1 MNEPLTVACLGAGY
15 FSQFHTDA
23 WHRNP
28 RTVLIACADQSIEKA
43 SATVAKQAF
52 SCLQDMLSAC
62 QPDILDIVTPPETH
76 FSAIEYALDQRLS
89 AIICQKP
96 FCRSREEAGRAVE
109 LAAAADIPLIVHE
122 NFRFQP
128 WYRCMKQA
136 ITDNQLGQVLQFT
149 FRLRTGDGQGDDA
162 YLDRQPYFRDMPRL
176 LIHETGVH
184 WIDTFRY
191 LLGPAESVYAD
202 LRTLNPCVKGED
214 AGFMIFAY
222 TDGKRALFDGNRL
235 LDHQTANTRIT
246 LGEALLEGTDGQI
259 SLDGNGEVALR
270 KFGETHTRLLLKAK
284 QWGGFAGDCVYAL
297 QDHVVKALLDGS
309 ALENQAV
316 EYLSVLD
323 LVEKVYASAE
333 MGVRLNVNDV

>member
-1 MNEPLTVACLGAGY
+1 MNKPLTVACLGAGY
-15 FSQFHTDA
+15 FSQFHTEA

-28 RTVLIACADQSIEKA
+28 RTVLIGCADQSVEKA
-43 SATVAKQAF
+43 TATAAKQAF
-52 SCLQDMLSAC
+52 SCLEDMLRAC

-76 FSAIEYALDQRLS
+76 FSSIDYAVGQQVN

-96 FCRSREEAGRAVE
+96 FCRSLKEAHRAVA

-214 AGFMIFAY
+214 AGFIIFGYA
-222 TDGKRALFDGNRL
+222 DGKRALFDGNRL
-235 LDHQTANTRIT
+235 LDHKTANARIT
-246 LGEALLEGTDGQI
+246 LGEALLEGTNGQI
-259 SLDGNGEVALR
+259 SLDGNGEVTFR
-270 KFGETHTRLLLKAK
+270 KFGETRTRVLLEAK
-284 QWGGFAGDCVYAL
+284 QWQGFAGDCVYAL
-297 QDHVVKALLDGS
+297 QDHVVNALLEGS
-309 ALENQAV
+309 ALENQAA
-316 EYLSVLD
+316 EYLPVVE
-323 LVEKVYASAE
+323 LVDRVYASAE
-333 MGVRLNVNDV
+333 ASVRLNINDI